1 MESQAPEV
9 SDLEQL
15 WGTVLSDIELRIS
28 KPNFLTWLKNSRLI
42 ESTEGSALVALPNN
56 FAKEWVETKY
66 HKLILGSMRSINGT
80 TKHVEYIVEGSLSQR
95 AINRRR
101 RETREHQDEKQLVFQ
116 EMRVD
121 PETNLNPRHTLET
134 FVVGSFN
141 ELAFSAAQAVIENV
155 GTKYNPLF
163 IYGGVGLGKTHLI
176 QGNGNEHPNPYHKQK
191 KKENN
196 HLFRPPAG
204 IYCHTGGTFALPFR
218 RRHDRGYKRPRI

>member
-116 EMRVD
+116 EMRVY
-121 PETNLNPRHTLET
+121 P
-134 FVVGSFN
+134 
-141 ELAFSAAQAVIENV
+141 
-155 GTKYNPLF
+155 
-163 IYGGVGLGKTHLI
+163 
-176 QGNGNEHPNPYHKQK
+176 
-191 KKENN
+191 
-196 HLFRPPAG
+196 
-204 IYCHTGGTFALPFR
+204 
-218 RRHDRGYKRPRI
+218 